1 MCHLRPRMMSAAEL
15 LHKIEEAVPIMTQPL
30 FSDYV
35 QCLLYKNFLSVD
47 DI

>member
-1 MCHLRPRMMSAAEL
+1 MCHLRPRMMSAAEP
-15 LHKIEEAVPIMTQPL
+15 LHTKEEAVPIMTQPL

-35 QCLLYKNFLSVD
+35 QCLLHKYFLSVD